1 MIYIQLTN
9 PYATYTKIF
18 IGNINIFDTKIK
30 DGIAR
35 LSFSYEARNDED
47 ISLFVKTI
55 SIKEIS
61 VIDEIK
67 SATISTL
74 NLYDTVCKRLLEYLI
89 ENSIETGTLEIK

>member
-9 PYATYTKIF
+9 PYAEYTKIF

-35 LSFSYEARNDED
+35 LSFSYEARNEQGVG
-47 ISLFVKTI
+47 LFVKTI
-55 SIKEIS
+55 SVKEPI
-61 VIDEIK
+61 IIEEIK
-67 SATISTL
+67 NTTITTL